1 MNSLFSTWNSF
12 GLERMDGAR
21 VEGRFGA
28 GEGVRAAGKDLTL
41 IGVSDRHVRWDL
53 TLISLSNR
61 HVRLALSRGERVW
74 SWFLF

>member
-1 MNSLFSTWNSF
+1 
-12 GLERMDGAR
+12 MDGWR
-21 VEGRFGA
+21 SVSTGSTQGFGE